1 MKLVFGILVL
11 ALAATGC
18 VSKSKAD
25 AQARAAYIAGQKAAY
40 ESIGAQQTAVVVL
53 GDVQKHQ
60 IPWVQG
66 LTLTQALATA
76 VYQGAKDPTE
86 IVVRRNSVQTEISPK
101 DLLNGKDMALQPG
114 DTVLVVGQ

>member
-1 MKLVFGILVL
+1 MKLLLGILVL

-25 AQARAAYIAGQKAAY
+25 AQARAAYLAGQKAAY
-40 ESIGAQQTAVVVL
+40 ESIGTQQTAVVVL

-66 LTLTQALATA
+66 LTLAQALATA
-76 VYQGAKDPTE
+76 VYQGETDPTQ
-86 IVVRRNSVQTEISPK
+86 ILVRRNSVETEVTPK

-114 DTVLVVGQ
+114 DTVLVIGQ